1 MKFLVTGGSGFLGSY
16 LISALQKISKNKI
29 YIIDKKKPK
38 YRSKNIVFIRQDL
51 NHGNHIQLKKYDF
64 DYIFH
69 MAAELGVKNVID
81 NPIYTFDKN
90 YISTIKVLDF
100 AKKNKSLKRFF
111 YFSTSEVY
119 SKLNKNGKMSE
130 KDKLFLP
137 DIFHPRTSYWLAKI
151 AGEFLTINSRLNY
164 TIFRIFNVYGSD
176 NKFTHVIPSIFKK
189 LKSNK
194 KVVFQNPSHERSFL
208 FIDDFVEMVIKSLN
222 NKFKNK
228 IINIGNP
235 SETIKIKDL
244 IKKIKMLTKSKT
256 KYKLKNFPN
265 QSIQKRVPDIN
276 KFKKLNYDKFKFTN
290 LNIGLKKI
298 YETTNKN
305 QK

>member
-1 MKFLVTGGSGFLGSY
+1 MKFLITGGSGFLGSY
-16 LISALQKISKNKI
+16 LISALQKISKSKI
-29 YIIDKKKPK
+29 YIIDKNKPK
-38 YRSKNIVFIRQDL
+38 FKLKNVVFIRQDL
-51 NHGNHIQLKKYDF
+51 NYGNDIQLKNYDF

-90 YISTIKVLDF
+90 YISTIKVLSF
-100 AKKNKSLKRFF
+100 AKKNKNLKRFF

-119 SKLNKNGKMSE
+119 SKLNRNGKMSE

-151 AGEFLTINSRLNY
+151 VGEFLTINSKLNY

-176 NKFTHVIPSIFKK
+176 NKFTHVIPSIFEK

-194 KVVFQNPSHERSFL
+194 KVIFENPNHERSFL
-208 FIDDFVEMVIKSLN
+208 FIDDFVAMIIKTLN
-222 NKFKNK
+222 NRFKNK
-228 IINIGNP
+228 IVNIGNP

-244 IKKIKMLTKSKT
+244 IKKIKIITKSKT
-256 KYKLKNFPN
+256 KYKLKNFSN

-276 KFKKLNYDKFKFTN
+276 KFKRINNNKFKFTK

-298 YETTNKN
+298 YETKNKN